1 MIQHLV
7 SVSGGKDSTA
17 TYLLAIEYGRPFRA
31 VFADTGNEH
40 PATYEY
46 VAQLS
51 ARTGGPAVEV
61 VKADFADRIEKHRNY
76 ILERWPQEG
85 IADEIVQAAVDMH
98 APSGNPFLD
107 LCILK
112 GRFPSRMAQ
121 FCTEELKTLP
131 ITMQVVFP
139 MLDKGMVLQ
148 WIGIRADESPN
159 RAKQPRYNRHD
170 SGSYLWRPIFRWSV
184 QDVWRQHAKHGI
196 APNPLYAAGMGRV
209 GCMPCINC
217 SAGEFA
223 RIGRLYPEH
232 LSRIRRWES
241 IVSRAS
247 KRQRS
252 TFFKIADA
260 STGQIDF
267 GSGGGCNSDMA
278 LCEMEAAA

>member
-1 MIQHLV
+1 MKTQHLV

-17 TYLLAIEYGRPFRA
+17 TYLLAIESGRPFRA

-40 PATYEY
+40 EATYDY
-46 VAQLS
+46 VRELPAK
-51 ARTGGPAVEV
+51 TGGPEIEWVR
-61 VKADFADRIEKHRNY
+61 ADFTDRLAKHRAY

-85 IADEIVQAAVDMH
+85 IADHVVRAAADLNT
-98 APSGNPFLD
+98 PTGNPYLD
-107 LCILK
+107 LCVLK

-139 MLDKGMVLQ
+139 MLDAGPVLQ
-148 WIGIRADESPN
+148 WIGIRADESPV
-159 RAKQPRYNRHD
+159 RAKQPRYNKHD

-184 QDVWRQHAKHGI
+184 HDVWRQHTKHGI

-217 SAGEFA
+217 NAGEFA

-232 LSRIRRWES
+232 LARIRDWEE

-252 TFFKIADA
+252 TFFKISDA

-267 GSGGGCNSDMA
+267 GSGSGCTSDLA
-278 LCEMEAAA
+278 LCEREAA